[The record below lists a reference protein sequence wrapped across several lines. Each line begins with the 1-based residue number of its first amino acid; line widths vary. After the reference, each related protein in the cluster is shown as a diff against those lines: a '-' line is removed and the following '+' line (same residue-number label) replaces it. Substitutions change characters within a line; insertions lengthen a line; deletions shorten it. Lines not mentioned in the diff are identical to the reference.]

1 MNLIPITTNYS
12 YTVCNIW
19 DQIASAD
26 ITGGN
31 ESDALDKDDDGESQP
46 GKEEGVLVGLPL
58 PQLLLRG
65 PLPNDA
71 PDRGHCLLL
80 LLEDGRAS
88 CRPAADYGRRRL
100 QHLGVLDL
108 AAALPSPSQARR
120 TEHGGDGGP
129 AAAAASPSR
138 CGSRTSVAGPAGA
151 AHGGDG
157 GLPLP

>member
-1 MNLIPITTNYS
+1 NVKKNLGKFTPEARFSFVRVEQQQY
-12 YTVCNIW
+12 V
-19 DQIASAD
+19 
-26 ITGGN
+26 TGGN

-120 TEHGGDGGP
+120 TE
-129 AAAAASPSR
+129 PS
-138 CGSRTSVAGPAGA
+138 C
-151 AHGGDG
+151 
-157 GLPLP
+157 